1 MDGPMPEAAKT
12 VAVVGATGF
21 VGRAV
26 VARLTEAGFED
37 PAEARHR
44 IEGWRSGKARSLRTM
59 AAAEAFE
66 AVFDGVVRQLR
77 KGERV
82 QVPGFGSFAVS
93 KRAARQGRNPKTGET
108 IKIKASKSVR
118 FKVGKELKDKLN

>member
-1 MDGPMPEAAKT
+1 MA
-12 VAVVGATGF
+12 
-21 VGRAV
+21 
-26 VARLTEAGFED
+26 
-37 PAEARHR
+37 
-44 IEGWRSGKARSLRTM
+44 GKADIVDGVADKVEGLTKKQ
-59 AAAEAFE
+59 AAEAFD